1 MRKQLKRI
9 NQQQKAVKRAQS
21 TIYRASTYGK
31 GKRRK
36 SSASRL
42 GKLGGVSHKSKSVRS
57 AKEKLKFN
65 YTRLKRYSKEILVI
79 KSKLH
84 WIEENQES

>member
-21 TIYRASTYGK
+21 TIYRASVYGGKTHK

-36 SSASRL
+36 SSASRF
-42 GKLGGVSHKSKSVRS
+42 GKLGGVSYKSKSVRS
-57 AKEKLKFN
+57 AKERLKFD
-65 YTRLKRYSKEILVI
+65 
-79 KSKLH
+79 
-84 WIEENQES
+84 